1 MASFPVLKSGA
12 VAQYGSDRGR
22 RFSTN
27 AFHFL
32 DGGEQRFANYG
43 ALLRR
48 WTIRLTL
55 LDEGELET
63 LRLFFESQAGRAG
76 MFSFTDPWDGAVHA
90 NCSFDQDALV
100 TELRSEARGAMQ
112 VAVRENRERTG
123 DSGTLKDECL
133 EFPNS

>member
-1 MASFPVLKSGA
+1 MANFPALKSGA

-27 AFHFL
+27 AFRFL

-43 ALLRR
+43 AALRR

-63 LRLFFESQAGRAG
+63 LLVFFESQAGRAG
-76 MFSFTDPWDGAVHA
+76 VFSFTDPWDGAVYS
-90 NCSFDQDALV
+90 NCSFDQDSLV
-100 TELRSEARGAMQ
+100 PEFQGESRGVTQ
-112 VAVRENRERTG
+112 VVVRENR
-123 DSGTLKDECL
+123 
-133 EFPNS
+133 